1 MLECQRKIEEMD
13 EKLKKLESDNLLLA
27 TQKSHEELEKLQL
40 KKQSFS
46 LALRNTTSSSDV
58 QTDTS
63 GLVVKDG
70 SDTTTCDTFHTANSD
85 CSFASALPS
94 PFPPRDSSLLLT
106 PVPSVT
112 STIEEEEIP
121 VDDED
126 LSLAN
131 NNQVM
136 SDSGVCLDGLAKL
149 ADQQPA
155 ASALSR
161 EISIPLAV
169 NRLLRY
175 DEDNLSTSSSQ
186 AFYDHLFSSQ
196 MQKLNTKIA
205 SKKAEIMKVLELGG
219 DKRALDE
226 MINGLQDLQKDYIKL
241 EIKMENGRGKFK
253 HSNYLS
259 DIFLNIVLF
268 FNRWLHFG
276 W

>member
-1 MLECQRKIEEMD
+1 MN
-13 EKLKKLESDNLLLA
+13 EKLKQLESDNLLLA
-27 TQKSHEELEKLQL
+27 TQKSQEELEKLQL

-112 STIEEEEIP
+112 STIEEEEELP

-136 SDSGVCLDGLAKL
+136 SDSGVCLDGLAKV
-149 ADQQPA
+149 AEQQPA

-161 EISIPLAV
+161 DISIPLAV

-175 DEDNLSTSSSQ
+175 DEDNLSTNSSQ
-186 AFYDHLFSSQ
+186 AFYDHLYSSQ

-241 EIKMENGRGKFK
+241 EIRMENGRGKFK
-253 HSNYLS
+253 HSNHFQSLS
-259 DIFLNIVLF
+259 NIVIFL
-268 FNRWLHFG
+268 NRWLHFG

>member
-1 MLECQRKIEEMD
+1 MD
-13 EKLKKLESDNLLLA
+13 EQLKQLESENLLLA
-27 TQKSHEELEKLQL
+27 TQKSQEELEKLQL

-46 LALRNTTSSSDV
+46 LALKNTTLSSDV

-63 GLVVKDG
+63 GLVMKDS
-70 SDTTTCDTFHTANSD
+70 SDTTTFDTFHTANSD

-112 STIEEEEIP
+112 STIEEEDLP

-136 SDSGVCLDGLAKL
+136 SDSGVCLDGLAK
-149 ADQQPA
+149 AAEQQPA
-155 ASALSR
+155 ASASKR
-161 EISIPLAV
+161 DIPFPSAV

-186 AFYDHLFSSQ
+186 AFYYMFSSP
-196 MQKLNTKIA
+196 MLKLNAKIDT
-205 SKKAEIMKVLELGG
+205 KKAEIMKILELGG
-219 DKRALDE
+219 DKSTLDE
-226 MINGLQDLQKDYIKL
+226 MINDLQDLQKDYIKL
-241 EIKMENGRGKFK
+241 EIRMENGRGKFK
-253 HSNYLS
+253 HFSYVC
-259 DIFLNIVLF
+259 DII
-268 FNRWLHFG
+268 
-276 W
+276 

>member
-1 MLECQRKIEEMD
+1 MD
-13 EKLKKLESDNLLLA
+13 KKLKQLESDNLLLA
-27 TQKSHEELEKLQL
+27 TQKSQEELEKLQL

-63 GLVVKDG
+63 GLVIKDG

-106 PVPSVT
+106 PVPSVS
-112 STIEEEEIP
+112 STIEEEELPI
-121 VDDED
+121 DDED

-136 SDSGVCLDGLAKL
+136 SDSGVCLDGLAKVT
-149 ADQQPA
+149 DQQP

-161 EISIPLAV
+161 EFPIPSAV

-219 DKRALDE
+219 DKKALDE

-241 EIKMENGRGKFK
+241 EIKMENGRGKLK
-253 HSNYLS
+253 HSNYLF

-268 FNRWLHFG
+268 IS
-276 W
+276 